1 MYEGTYELIGQ
12 ECSMFTRK
20 LEAQLC
26 YQKIPYRWLIKSQTN
41 TEEIE
46 KRAGTRFIPALKTP
60 DGWMVTD
67 TIALGPF
74 LHDRFNEVPVVP
86 TDPAQRGAC
95 FVLEDFFNHW
105 YPRHALHSRWC
116 YPDNVVKTGVRF
128 GTNILLGKHID
139 VELTDEEFAL
149 VEDFGEEILNSFGL
163 AACEVQGAGPE
174 KKSAIQNDFGRLLN
188 LLSEHLMQNRF
199 LLGDRA
205 CLADF
210 ALAGPFKAHFLLDPE
225 PRGWLGKNLSVME
238 EYVDRIWAG
247 SDITGE
253 WELDD
258 GFPESLLPLFD
269 YAQNHYQVFA
279 RSSIEA
285 AAKGEKFFELDLG
298 DGPFVARSMKRLEKA
313 RLHVADELKRFGS
326 INSSLSSTKV
336 MDFYLEPKKLI

>member
-1 MYEGTYELIGQ
+1 MYEGTYQLIGQ

-74 LHDRFNEVPVVP
+74 LHDRFKEVPVIP
-86 TDPAQRGAC
+86 TGPGQRGAC